1 MFTRVLTELIA
12 SAEASIESTRA
23 ITSSLKGIDTPHPR
37 IPSARIPATAA
48 GRSLVVNALYR

>member
-12 SAEASIESTRA
+12 SAESSIESTRA

-48 GRSLVVNALYR
+48 GRSVVVNAL